1 VGTAAGGRR
10 WQLVRASKDA
20 VPASLRRVFM
30 VARHGYLGRLRR
42 RARLRRRPVAL
53 ATVVAAAVL
62 LAGWAV
68 WGTSLLGVREVRVTG
83 TGILTDAEVREA
95 AAVPE
100 QTPLLRVRTGEVA
113 DRVAALPPVAEVR
126 VRRAWPSALVV
137 EVVERTAVAVV
148 RPVGEA
154 SGDACEPDQDCWGV
168 LDAEGVLFQTRPQ
181 AGDLPVLELAEPGPA
196 DPATRA
202 ALTVLA
208 ALTPPLRT
216 DLASVTVDGPAS
228 IRLELHSGW
237 TVVWGD
243 ERQSETKARVATT
256 LLERDGEVID
266 VSAPEVVSV
275 R

>member
-1 VGTAAGGRR
+1 
-10 WQLVRASKDA
+10 
-20 VPASLRRVFM
+20 
-30 VARHGYLGRLRR
+30 VAL
-42 RARLRRRPVAL
+42 VAL
-53 ATVVAAAVL
+53 AAAAVL

-83 TGILTDAEVREA
+83 TGILTEAEVREA

-126 VRRAWPSALVV
+126 VRRAWPAALVV
-137 EVVERTAVAVV
+137 EVVERTAVAAV
-148 RPVGEA
+148 PAGEEA
-154 SGDACEPDQDCWGV
+154 SGDACEPDQSCWGM
-168 LDAEGVLFQTRPQ
+168 LDAEGVVFQTRPQ
-181 AGDLPVLELAEPGPA
+181 AGDLPLLELAEPGPT

-202 ALTVLA
+202 ALTVLV
-208 ALTPPLRT
+208 ALTPPLRA
-216 DLASVTVDGPAS
+216 DLASVSVDGPAS

-243 ERQSETKARVATT
+243 EQQSEAKARVATT
-256 LLERDGEVID
+256 LLDRDGEIID

>member
-10 WQLVRASKDA
+10 WRLVRASKDA
-20 VPASLRRVFM
+20 VPASLRRVTV
-30 VARHGYLGRLRR
+30 VARHSYLGRLRR
-42 RARLRRRPVAL
+42 RARFRRRPVAL
-53 ATVVAAAVL
+53 VALAVAAVL

-83 TGILTDAEVREA
+83 TGILTEAEVREA

-113 DRVAALPPVAEVR
+113 DRVAVLPPVAEVR
-126 VRRAWPSALVV
+126 VRRAWPATLVV
-137 EVVERTAVAVV
+137 EVVERTAVAAV
-148 RPVGEA
+148 PVGDDFA
-154 SGDACEPDQDCWGV
+154 MV
-168 LDAEGVLFQTRPQ
+168 DAEGVVFQTRAQ
-181 AGDLPVLELAEPGPA
+181 AGDLPILELAEPGPA
-196 DPATRA
+196 DPATQA
-202 ALTVLA
+202 ALTVLV
-208 ALTPPLRT
+208 ALTPPLRA
-216 DLASVTVDGPAS
+216 DLASVSVDGPAG

-243 ERQSETKARVATT
+243 ERQSEAKARVATT
-256 LLERDGEVID
+256 LLDREGEIID